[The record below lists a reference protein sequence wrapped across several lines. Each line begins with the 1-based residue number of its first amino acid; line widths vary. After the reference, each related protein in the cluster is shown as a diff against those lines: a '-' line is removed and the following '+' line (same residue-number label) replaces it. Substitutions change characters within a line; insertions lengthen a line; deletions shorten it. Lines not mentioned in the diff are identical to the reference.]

1 MSTYVFLP
9 DFWSHLKISSYVI
22 VQILS
27 FPFTPSFN
35 PITHTPQ
42 IQVCLQTIL
51 SVPNIWFHIT
61 MHINCHRQRCNQLG
75 HVWVTSTERIP
86 RQFFSIL
93 KRGKVRGGFPNPP
106 NPSKILSSTC
116 SSVSTS
122 PHRIL
127 PIYRGKEALE
137 LQGMTT
143 PECFLNLESSG
154 CFPQESSERIA

>member
-1 MSTYVFLP
+1 MTRIESTRLRRVRFSKKKNILQIHKIDQILIKVISMSTYVFLP

-86 RQFFSIL
+86 R
-93 KRGKVRGGFPNPP
+93 
-106 NPSKILSSTC
+106 
-116 SSVSTS
+116 
-122 PHRIL
+122 
-127 PIYRGKEALE
+127 
-137 LQGMTT
+137 
-143 PECFLNLESSG
+143 
-154 CFPQESSERIA
+154 